1 MSFESISPKF
11 KLMILNN
18 KGNFVIERNT
28 KVRTNPAS
36 EILENQSLLVV
47 EKETTQ
53 ERLDRLPTDQN
64 HPNQPPF
71 LYSID
76 RLFSRF
82 FDRRKKFSF
91 FLFFGIF
98 SGSVWNV

>member
-18 KGNFVIERNT
+18 KGTFVIERNT

-47 EKETTQ
+47 EKETTE

-64 HPNQPPF
+64 HPNKPPF